1 MSQKS
6 ANKLFVPFQVRL
18 RMVVSIK
25 ELTFKIKP
33 KLIVHASME
42 VLPARDL
49 LIKLV
54 SGQHVFRSLS
64 DSSLFFAVLVRNI

>member
-6 ANKLFVPFQVRL
+6 ANKLFVPFQVRV

-49 LIKLV
+49 LIKLATDKTCL
-54 SGQHVFRSLS
+54 RPTRL
-64 DSSLFFAVLVRNI
+64 

>member
-42 VLPARDL
+42 VLPVRDL

-64 DSSLFFAVLVRNI
+64 DSSLFFPVLVRNI

>member
-6 ANKLFVPFQVRL
+6 ANKLFVPFQVRV

-42 VLPARDL
+42 VLPPRDL

-64 DSSLFFAVLVRNI
+64 DSSLFFPVLVRNI

>member
-6 ANKLFVPFQVRL
+6 ANKLFVPFQ
-18 RMVVSIK
+18 VVSIK

-49 LIKLV
+49 
-54 SGQHVFRSLS
+54 
-64 DSSLFFAVLVRNI
+64 